1 MQRTAHMGSLS
12 TPVISHVNFSKDSP
26 TTHNITNL
34 PRGKYVVCGEAYSE
48 GIIYQAGCTEIIVEK
63 LETKSKIMNTPGTRG
78 WSRLRENDLFFW
90 GKKKLPKKNIF
101 ILHISSSYAKILGET
116 NFHAREI
123 PLSG

>member
-63 LETKSKIMNTPGTRG
+63 LETKSKIMKIILALLIHAQTCGQGSFRCSVYV
-78 WSRLRENDLFFW
+78 W
-90 GKKKLPKKNIF
+90 IF
-101 ILHISSSYAKILGET
+101 
-116 NFHAREI
+116 
-123 PLSG
+123 